1 MVTRTITTTIV
12 LAKVYNPETELID
25 EQIIAL
31 ANKLN
36 EKEVEKILNKKC
48 IKVLKIVKIDYKTEL
63 TSMSDEEWIQH
74 SHVIPSRGRKPEK
87 SE

>member
-25 EQIIAL
+25 EKTIEL

-36 EKEVEKILNKKC
+36 DKEVEKVLNKQG
-48 IKVLKIVKIDYKTEL
+48 IKVLKIVNIDYKTEL
-63 TSMSDEEWIQH
+63 TAMSDEEWIQH
-74 SHVIPSRGRKPEK
+74 SHVIPGRGHKIEK
-87 SE
+87 